1 MSTLEFFTNKFQKT
15 LTIKNELIPTDKTRE
30 NIEKSSVIANDEHRA
45 EQFEKAKKI
54 MDKLHR
60 DFINT
65 SLENFDK
72 SIDWNELY
80 DVTCLKMS
88 KKNINDKSQKVIN
101 DRLKKE
107 IKDKL
112 KAVSSIFP
120 KNNNL
125 LSRGNGL
132 KEILKTNE
140 LLPDNEKNV
149 LKEFEKFTTYFENY
163 FKVRENLYTD
173 KEIHS
178 SIAYRLVVENFSKF
192 AKNIVVYEEIKEKCP
207 QIFEKLSSSLLNGK
221 TLSQIF
227 EVNNYNNLL
236 SQNGIDF
243 FNKIIGGLPEELSK
257 EKVQVQGLNVLI
269 NLAKQNDKSLKL
281 PRFYKL
287 YKLPLSLQDN
297 SFKIDVFTNHEE
309 VIETVGRF
317 FTKALSIINNTYKLY
332 SLLENSSNT
341 INSQLDL
348 SKIYVQG
355 KNITALSF
363 LLFKEWDA
371 ISLSIN
377 SKNENDKKFQLVLK
391 KNENDVAKVIEKEIY
406 SLNDLA
412 EIMTYSKNEEF
423 KNCNI
428 VSRYVNAVKDQI
440 CVAKDF
446 IEKTD
451 LPVDLKTEDN
461 KKIIKDKLDSVMD
474 LFHKIKLLEV
484 KDVGIQLESAFY
496 SDFDSIIDELSV
508 FVKLYNK
515 VRNFA
520 TKKPYSVDKIKL
532 NFENTQLAGGWAE
545 SKINDHKS
553 MLLLRDNKYYL
564 AIINKNFSFKNDKYL
579 YDNLKD
585 NCYKVVIYNQLKVH
599 QQIPRLFWKSKDVKE
614 HFKKSNEDCVLSN
627 DRFVKELK
635 ITKYIYD
642 NCVAGKHSG
651 ETADKKFVNEMIDIS
666 KEFLKAYCSTCNLPL
681 DKLKSS
687 SEYKSY
693 TEFTDHVTELAYSI
707 QYKYISDEVIRA
719 LEEQGN
725 LYLFQIYNKDFSLHS
740 KGKKNLHTM
749 YFENIFSEENL
760 KDVVIKLNGRA
771 ELFFRKAS
779 LPNHVTHKKGVGK
792 LINKVDSNGRPISDA
807 IYKEVYDHFNHNKS
821 IEEISIKAKELIEK
835 GGIVSKTPKNDI
847 VKDRR
852 YTIDKFFLHTPI
864 IINFKCPNV
873 FSKFNKEV
881 LDFLRNNPDVK
892 IIGVDRGERHLIY
905 VSLIDQN
912 GRILLQKSFNIIEAK
927 GAQHCASHDYH
938 QKLHLK
944 EQERKEGRRSWN
956 LISSISN
963 IKEGYLSQV
972 IHEIATLMV
981 EHNAIVVLEDLNAGF
996 KRVRSGVAEKSVYQ
1010 KFEKML
1016 IEKLNYFV
1024 QKGKDNLRDAGSVL
1038 NGYQLTSK
1046 FESFEKIGKQCGF
1059 LFYVR
1064 ADYTSV
1070 IDPTTGF
1077 SNVLTLKS
1085 ITNTESRREFFKSF
1099 DSIKFCP
1106 KLGIFCFSIDLNKD
1120 VFKPKVKFSKNK
1132 WDIYSYGLRSYYYYS
1147 KKKTT
1152 EERDPTSDII
1162 QLLNEYSIDYS
1173 SGEDLRDKICS
1184 VKETKFFERL
1194 FFIFNLI
1201 LKVRNDLKND
1211 KDGTMNDVIISPIM
1225 NSKGYF
1231 YDSSNRISCEGLPD
1245 NGDANGA
1252 YHIALKGLMILQRN
1266 NELKDSSKELNQI
1279 IKNEEWFNFIQNRN
1293 K

>member
-101 DRLKKE
+101 DRFKKE

-112 KAVSSIFP
+112 KAVSSIFS
-120 KNNNL
+120 KEKKDL
-125 LSRGNGL
+125 LLKGKGL

-207 QIFEKLSSSLLNGK
+207 QIFEKLSSSLLSGK

-227 EVNNYNNLL
+227 DVNNYNNML

-243 FNKIIGGLPEELSK
+243 FNQIIGGSREESC
-257 EKVQVQGLNVLI
+257 KVKVHGLNELI
-269 NLAKQNDKSLKL
+269 NLTKQDNKSLKL
-281 PRFYKL
+281 PRFYNL

-297 SFKIDVFTNHEE
+297 RFKIDVFTNHEE

-317 FTKALSIINNTYKLY
+317 FTKALSIIDNTYKLY

-363 LLFKEWDA
+363 LLYKEWDA

-377 SKNENDKKFQLVLK
+377 SKNENDKKFQSALK

-423 KNCNI
+423 KNCNL

-440 CVAKDF
+440 CVVKDF

-484 KDVGIQLESAFY
+484 KDVGIQLESTFY

-532 NFENTQLAGGWAE
+532 NFENLQLAGGWAK
-545 SKINDHKS
+545 SKINECKS

-564 AIINKNFSFKNDKYL
+564 AIINKNFSLNIDKYL
-579 YDNLKD
+579 CDSPKD
-585 NCYKVVIYNQLKVH
+585 NCYKVVIYNQLDASK
-599 QQIPRLFWKSKDVKE
+599 QIFKCSLALKDVEK
-614 HFKKSNEDCVLSN
+614 HFEKSNEDCVLSN

-635 ITKYIYD
+635 ITKHIYD
-642 NCVAGKHSG
+642 NYVAEKHIG
-651 ETADKKFVNEMIDIS
+651 ETADKKFVNEIIDFS

-687 SEYKSY
+687 SEYNTFK
-693 TEFTDHVTELAYSI
+693 EFTDDVTHLAYSI
-707 QYKYISDEVIRA
+707 QYKYICDEVIRE

-760 KDVVIKLNGRA
+760 KDVVIKLNGGA

-864 IINFKCPNV
+864 IINFKCPDV

-938 QKLHLK
+938 EKLHLK

-1024 QKGKDNLRDAGSVL
+1024 QKGKDNLRDVGSVL

-1085 ITNTESRREFFKSF
+1085 ITNTENRREIFKSL

-1106 KLGIFCFSIDLNKD
+1106 KLGLFCFSIDLKKD
-1120 VFKPKVKFSKNK
+1120 GIKSKVKFKKNK
-1132 WDIYSYGLRSYYYYS
+1132 WDIYSYGKRSYYDN
-1147 KKKTT
+1147 KTKT
-1152 EERDPTSDII
+1152 IKEKEPTKEII
-1162 QLLNEYSIDYS
+1162 KLFNEYSIDYS

-1231 YDSSNRISCEGLPD
+1231 YDSSNRISSEELPD

-1266 NELKDSSKELNQI
+1266 NELEDSSMKLNQI

>member
-207 QIFEKLSSSLLNGK
+207 LIFEKLSSSLLNGK

-227 EVNNYNNLL
+227 DVNNYNNML

-243 FNKIIGGLPEELSK
+243 FNQIIGGSREELG
-257 EKVQVQGLNVLI
+257 KVRVHGLNELI
-269 NLAKQNDKSLKL
+269 NLTKQDNKSLKL
-281 PRFYKL
+281 PRFYNL

-297 SFKIDVFTNHEE
+297 RFKIDVFTNHEE

-317 FTKALSIINNTYKLY
+317 LTNALSTIDNTYKLY

-348 SKIYVQG
+348 SKIYVEG

-377 SKNENDKKFQLVLK
+377 SKNENDKKFQSALK

-412 EIMTYSKNEEF
+412 EILAYSKNEEF

-446 IEKTD
+446 IEKID

-474 LFHKIKLLEV
+474 LFHRIKLLEV
-484 KDVGIQLESAFY
+484 KDVGVQLESTFY
-496 SDFDSIIDELSV
+496 SVFDSIVDELSL

-532 NFENTQLAGGWAE
+532 NFDNYQLAGGWPI
-545 SKINDHKS
+545 SKINNYKS
-553 MLLLRDNKYYL
+553 LILLRDNKYYL
-564 AIINKNFSFKNDKYL
+564 AIINKNFNFKNEKYL
-579 YDNLKD
+579 HDTPID
-585 NCYKVVIYNQLKVH
+585 NCYKVVIYNQFEASK
-599 QQIPRLFWKSKDVKE
+599 QIPKCSLSLTNVKK
-614 HFKKSNEDCVLSN
+614 HFKDNNEDYILSKKP
-627 DRFVKELK
+627 FVKELK
-635 ITKYIYD
+635 ITKNIYE
-642 NCVAGKHSG
+642 NYVAGKHTG
-651 ETADKKFVNEMIDIS
+651 KTADKTFVCELIDFS
-666 KEFLKAYCSTCNLPL
+666 KDFLKAYGSTCNLSI
-681 DKLKSS
+681 DSLKSS
-687 SEYKSY
+687 LEYVSFK
-693 TEFTDHVTELAYSI
+693 EFTDDVTKLAYSI
-707 QYKYISDEVIRA
+707 QYNYISDEMIRE

-725 LYLFQIYNKDFSLHS
+725 LYLFQIYNKDFSSHS

-749 YFENIFSEENL
+749 YFENIFSEDNL
-760 KDVVIKLNGRA
+760 KDVVIKLNGGT
-771 ELFFRKAS
+771 ELFFRKSS
-779 LPNHVTHKKGVGK
+779 LPNKVTHKKGEGK
-792 LINKVDSNGRPISDA
+792 LINKIDCNGKPISDA
-807 IYKEVYDHFNHNKS
+807 IYKEVYECCNNRKS
-821 IEEISIKAKELIEK
+821 ISEISKEAKELIENNL
-835 GGIVSKTPKNDI
+835 IVSKTPNIDI
-847 VKDRR
+847 VKDKR

-864 IINFKCPNV
+864 TINFKCPDV
-873 FSKFNKEV
+873 FSNFNNEV
-881 LDFLRNNPDVK
+881 LTFLRNNPDVK

-1132 WDIYSYGLRSYYYYS
+1132 WDIYSYGLRSYYYS

-1152 EERDPTSDII
+1152 EEKEPTSDII

-1184 VKETKFFERL
+1184 VKETKLFERL

-1201 LKVRNDLKND
+1201 LKVRNNLKND

-1266 NELKDSSKELNQI
+1266 NELEDSSMELNQI

>member
-227 EVNNYNNLL
+227 DVNNYNNML

-243 FNKIIGGLPEELSK
+243 FNQIIGGSREELG
-257 EKVQVQGLNVLI
+257 KVRVHGLNELI
-269 NLAKQNDKSLKL
+269 YLTKQDNKSLKL
-281 PRFYKL
+281 PRFYNL

-297 SFKIDVFTNHEE
+297 RFKIDVFTNHEE

-317 FTKALSIINNTYKLY
+317 FTNALSTIDNTYKLY

-348 SKIYVQG
+348 SKIYVEG

-377 SKNENDKKFQLVLK
+377 SKNENDKKFQSALK

-532 NFENTQLAGGWAE
+532 NFENYQLAGGWAE
-545 SKINDHKS
+545 SDIDKNKS
-553 MLLLRDNKYYL
+553 ILLLRDNKYYL
-564 AIINKNFSFKNDKYL
+564 AIIKKKFSFKIDKYL
-579 YDNLKD
+579 CDNLKD
-585 NCYKVVIYNQLKVH
+585 NCYKVVLYNQLDIKKN
-599 QQIPRLFWKSKDVKE
+599 ILRLSLSRKAVKE
-614 HFKKSNEDCVLSN
+614 HFKKSNEDYILSG
-627 DRFVKELK
+627 DSFVKELK
-635 ITKYIYD
+635 ITKHIYD
-642 NCVAGKHSG
+642 NGMAKKYTGK
-651 ETADKKFVNEMIDIS
+651 TADKIFVCDYIDFL
-666 KEFLKAYCSTCNLPL
+666 KDFLKAHCSTCNLSL
-681 DKLKSS
+681 DKLKTT
-687 SEYKSY
+687 SEYMSY
-693 TEFTDHVTELAYSI
+693 NEFADDVTNLAYNI
-707 QYKYISDEVIRA
+707 QYSYISDEMIRE

-779 LPNHVTHKKGVGK
+779 LPNNATHKKGVGK
-792 LINKVDSNGRPISDA
+792 IINKFDSSGRPISDA
-807 IYKEVYDHFNHNKS
+807 IYKEVYDHYNHNKP
-821 IEEISIKAKELIEK
+821 IDEISTKAKEL
-835 GGIVSKTPKNDI
+835 IVSKTPKIDI

-864 IINFKCPNV
+864 TINFKCPDV
-873 FSKFNKEV
+873 FSNFNNEV
-881 LDFLRNNPDVK
+881 LTFLRNNPDVK

-938 QKLHLK
+938 EKLHLK

-1085 ITNTESRREFFKSF
+1085 FTNTESRREFFKSF

-1132 WDIYSYGLRSYYYYS
+1132 WDIYSYGKRSYYDN
-1147 KKKTT
+1147 KTKT
-1152 EERDPTSDII
+1152 IKEKEPTKEII
-1162 QLLNEYSIDYS
+1162 KLFNEYSIDYS

-1184 VKETKFFERL
+1184 VKDTKFFEIL
-1194 FFIFNLI
+1194 FFLFNLI

-1266 NELKDSSKELNQI
+1266 NELEDSSMKLNQI

>member
-149 LKEFEKFTTYFENY
+149 LKEFDKFTTYFENY

-227 EVNNYNNLL
+227 DVNNYNNML

-243 FNKIIGGLPEELSK
+243 FNQIIGGSREELG
-257 EKVQVQGLNVLI
+257 KVRVHGLNELI
-269 NLAKQNDKSLKL
+269 NLTKQDNKSLKL
-281 PRFYKL
+281 PRFYNL

-297 SFKIDVFTNHEE
+297 RFKIDVFTNHEE

-317 FTKALSIINNTYKLY
+317 FTNALSTIDNTDKLY

-348 SKIYVQG
+348 SKIYVEG

-363 LLFKEWDA
+363 LLFKEWDV

-377 SKNENDKKFQLVLK
+377 SKNENDKKFQSALK

-412 EIMTYSKNEEF
+412 EILTYSKNEEF

-446 IEKTD
+446 IEKID

-474 LFHKIKLLEV
+474 LFHRIKLLEV
-484 KDVGIQLESAFY
+484 KDVGVQLESTFY
-496 SDFDSIIDELSV
+496 SVFDSIVDELSL

-532 NFENTQLAGGWAE
+532 NFDNYQLAGGWPI
-545 SKINDHKS
+545 SKINNYKS
-553 MLLLRDNKYYL
+553 LILLRDNKYYL
-564 AIINKNFSFKNDKYL
+564 AIINKNFNFKNEKYL
-579 YDNLKD
+579 HDTPID
-585 NCYKVVIYNQLKVH
+585 NCYKVVIYNQFEASK
-599 QQIPRLFWKSKDVKE
+599 QIPKCSLSLTNVKK
-614 HFKKSNEDCVLSN
+614 HFKDNNEDYILSKKP
-627 DRFVKELK
+627 FVKELK
-635 ITKYIYD
+635 ITKNIYE
-642 NCVAGKHSG
+642 NYVAGKHTG
-651 ETADKKFVNEMIDIS
+651 KTADKTFVCELIDFS
-666 KEFLKAYCSTCNLPL
+666 KDFLKAYGSTCNLSI
-681 DKLKSS
+681 DSLKSS
-687 SEYKSY
+687 LEYVSFK
-693 TEFTDHVTELAYSI
+693 EFTDDVTKLAYSI
-707 QYKYISDEVIRA
+707 QYNYISDEMIRE

-725 LYLFQIYNKDFSLHS
+725 LYLFQIYNKDFSSHS

-749 YFENIFSEENL
+749 YFENIFSEDNL
-760 KDVVIKLNGRA
+760 KDVVIKLNGGT
-771 ELFFRKAS
+771 ELFFRKSS
-779 LPNHVTHKKGVGK
+779 LPNKVTHKKGEGK
-792 LINKVDSNGRPISDA
+792 LINKIDCNGKPISDA
-807 IYKEVYDHFNHNKS
+807 IYKEVYECCNNRKS
-821 IEEISIKAKELIEK
+821 ISEISKEAKELIENNL
-835 GGIVSKTPKNDI
+835 IVSKTPNIDI
-847 VKDRR
+847 VKDKR

-864 IINFKCPNV
+864 TINFKCPDV
-873 FSKFNKEV
+873 FSNFNNEV
-881 LDFLRNNPDVK
+881 LTFLRNNPDVK

-1132 WDIYSYGLRSYYYYS
+1132 WDIYSYGLRSYYYS

-1211 KDGTMNDVIISPIM
+1211 KDSTMNDVIISPIM

-1266 NELKDSSKELNQI
+1266 NELEDSSMELNQI